1 MEGWLFWLLVAVIFG
16 IGEIATTGLFLGPFA
31 VGAALA
37 ALADAVGAPFVVDL
51 VVFLAVSVVVL
62 AALRPVARRHLR
74 QPARLRTGTAALV
87 GHTATVLE
95 RIDNAQDAG
104 QVRLDGEVWRARA
117 FDDDEVFE
125 PGARVQVIEIRGVTA
140 LVTH

>member
-37 ALADAVGAPFVVDL
+37 ALADAVGGAFVVDL
-51 VVFLAVSVVVL
+51 AVFLVVSTVVL

-87 GHTATVLE
+87 GHTATVLQ
-95 RIDNAQDAG
+95 RIDNGADAG

-125 PGARVQVIEIRGVTA
+125 PGARVQVLEIRGVTA
-140 LVTH
+140 VVCH

>member
-16 IGEIATTGLFLGPFA
+16 IGEIATTTLFLGPFA

-37 ALADAVGAPFVVDL
+37 ALVDAVGAPFVVDL
-51 VVFLAVSVVVL
+51 AVFLVVSVVVL
-62 AALRPVARRHLR
+62 AALRPIARRHLR

-87 GHTATVLE
+87 GHSATVLQ
-95 RIDNAQDAG
+95 RIDNADDAG
-104 QVRLDGEVWRARA
+104 QVRLEGEIWRARA

-125 PGARVQVIEIRGVTA
+125 PGARVHVIEIRGVTA
-140 LVTH
+140 VVTH

>member
-37 ALADAVGAPFVVDL
+37 AVVDAVGAPFVVDL
-51 VVFLAVSVVVL
+51 ALFLVVSVVVL

-87 GHTATVLE
+87 GHTGTVLQ
-95 RIDNAQDAG
+95 RVDNDADLG
-104 QVRLDGEVWRARA
+104 QIRLDGEVWRARA

-140 LVTH
+140 VVTH

>member
-31 VGAALA
+31 LGAALA

-51 VVFLAVSVVVL
+51 AVFLVVSVVVL

-87 GHTATVLE
+87 GCTATVLQ
-95 RIDNAQDAG
+95 RIDNNDDAG
-104 QVRLDGEVWRARA
+104 QIRLEGEVWRARA

-125 PGARVQVIEIRGVTA
+125 QGARVQVIEIRGVTA
-140 LVTH
+140 VVTH

>member
-31 VGAALA
+31 IGAALA
-37 ALADAVGAPFVVDL
+37 ALAAAVGAPFVVDL

-87 GHTATVLE
+87 GHTATVLQ
-95 RIDNAQDAG
+95 RISNAEDLG

-117 FDDDEVFE
+117 FDEDEVFE

-140 LVTH
+140 VVTH

>member
-31 VGAALA
+31 LGAALA
-37 ALADAVGAPFVVDL
+37 ALVDGVGAPFVVDL
-51 VVFLAVSVVVL
+51 AVFLVVSVVVL

-74 QPARLRTGTAALV
+74 QPARLRTGVAALV

-95 RIDNAQDAG
+95 RIDNDADLG

-140 LVTH
+140 VVTH

>member
-31 VGAALA
+31 IGAALA
-37 ALADAVGAPFVVDL
+37 VLVDAVGAPFVVDL
-51 VVFLAVSVVVL
+51 AVFLVVSVVVL
-62 AALRPVARRHLR
+62 AALRPVARRHMR

-87 GHTATVLE
+87 GHTARVLE
-95 RIDNAQDAG
+95 RIDNDADLG
-104 QVRLDGEVWRARA
+104 QIRLDGEVWRARA

-140 LVTH
+140 VVTH

>member
-31 VGAALA
+31 IGAVLA
-37 ALADAVGAPFVVDL
+37 AIVDGVGAPFVVDL
-51 VVFLAVSVVVL
+51 AIFLVVSTITL
-62 AALRPVARRHLR
+62 AALRPIARRHLR
-74 QPARLRTGTAALV
+74 QPGRLRTGTAALV
-87 GHTATVLE
+87 GHTATVLQ
-95 RIDNAQDAG
+95 RIDNDADVG

-140 LVTH
+140 VVTH